1 MILIPKRGD
10 TVDSLFSPIRE
21 FFRKGDWVLLSLC
34 LLASG
39 YGLVLIYSATR
50 YMDSNRSV
58 IVQAVSILIGV
69 FAYIFLTF
77 VDFHT
82 LTEKAWKPMMII
94 SILFVLLVRTPIG
107 VEIYGNR
114 NWIRIPGIPFTIQP
128 DEVVKISL
136 ILLLARTISRMQE
149 QNQDISTVPSVM
161 KIAAPVVLMVGVVFA
176 ACSDLGMCMI
186 YIAIFAVMTWVAG
199 VKKRW
204 FFVTG
209 GGGVSLVVLLWKFVL
224 PNTSLWNNYRIA
236 RFRVVVDH
244 SYDPSGFGYQQ
255 NRSLLAIGS
264 GQLTGQGF
272 LNGTQTQSDFSQS
285 LPVRESDF
293 IFAVCGEEFGM
304 VGCLLLLGILSL
316 IVLRCIRIG
325 QMADSKFSAYVAMGT
340 AGMLMAQIFI
350 NVGMNLFVVPVMG
363 LTLPFVSNGGS
374 SIVTMFVAM
383 GVVSSMKAQA
393 LPSWLKDKNRI

>member
-1 MILIPKRGD
+1 MI
-10 TVDSLFSPIRE
+10 F
-21 FFRKGDWVLLSLC
+21 
-34 LLASG
+34 
-39 YGLVLIYSATR
+39 
-50 YMDSNRSV
+50 
-58 IVQAVSILIGV
+58 
-69 FAYIFLTF
+69 
-77 VDFHT
+77 
-82 LTEKAWKPMMII
+82 

-114 NWIRIPGIPFTIQP
+114 NWIRVPGIPITIQP

-149 QNQDISTVPSVM
+149 QNQDISTISSVV

-186 YIAIFAVMTWVAG
+186 YMAIFAVMTWVAG

-209 GGGVSLVVLLWKFVL
+209 GGGISAVVLLWKFVL
-224 PNTSLWNNYRIA
+224 PKTALWDNYRIA

-304 VGCLLLLGILSL
+304 VGCLLLLAILSA
-316 IVLRCIRIG
+316 IVLRCILIG
-325 QMADSKFSAYVAMGT
+325 QQADSKFSAYVAMGT

-374 SIVTMFVAM
+374 SIVTMFAAM
-383 GVVSSMKAQA
+383 GVVSSMKAQT

>member
-1 MILIPKRGD
+1 MD
-10 TVDSLFSPIRE
+10 TLFSPIRE
-21 FFRKGDWVLLSLC
+21 FFRKGDWILLSLC

-50 YMDSNRSV
+50 YMGSNRSV
-58 IVQAVSILIGV
+58 IVQGAAVLIGV
-69 FAYIFLTF
+69 VVYIVLTF
-77 VDFHT
+77 VDFQT
-82 LTEKAWKPMMII
+82 LTEKCWKEIMIF
-94 SILFVLLVRTPIG
+94 SIFFVMLVRTPIG
-107 VEIYGNR
+107 VEMYGNR

-128 DEVVKISL
+128 DEVVKIFL
-136 ILLLARTISRMQE
+136 ILLLARTISRLQE
-149 QNQDISTVPSVM
+149 QELDISSVPCIM
-161 KIAAPVVLMVGVVFA
+161 HMAAPAVLLIGIVAVSCG
-176 ACSDLGMCMI
+176 DLGMCVI
-186 YIAIFAVMTWVAG
+186 YMCVFAVMTWTAG

-209 GGGVSLVVLLWKFVL
+209 GGVISAVVILWNFVL
-224 PNTSLWNNYRIA
+224 PKTSLWNTYRIA

-244 SYDPSGFGYQQ
+244 TYDSSGFGYQQ

-272 LNGTQTQSDFSQS
+272 LNGTQTQSPFSQS

-304 VGCLLLLGILSL
+304 IGCVLLLGILSL
-316 IVLRCIRIG
+316 IILRCIWIG
-325 QMADSKFSAYVAMGT
+325 QHADSKFSAYVAMGA

-363 LTLPFVSNGGS
+363 LTLPFISNGGS
-374 SIVTMFVAM
+374 SIVTMFAAM
-383 GVVSSMKAQA
+383 GVVSSVKAQA

>member
-1 MILIPKRGD
+1 MD
-10 TVDSLFSPIRE
+10 TLFSPIRE

-50 YMDSNRSV
+50 YMESNRSV
-58 IVQAVSILIGV
+58 IVQAASILIGV

-82 LTEKAWKPMMII
+82 LTEKGWKPMLLL

-114 NWIRIPGIPFTIQP
+114 NWIRVPGIPITIQP

-136 ILLLARTISRMQE
+136 ILLLARIISRMQE

-186 YIAIFAVMTWVAG
+186 YMAIFAVMTWVAG

-204 FFVTG
+204 FFITG
-209 GGGVSLVVLLWKFVL
+209 GGGISAVVLLWKFVL

-244 SYDPSGFGYQQ
+244 SYDPSGYGYQQ
-255 NRSLLAIGS
+255 SRSLLAIGS

-272 LNGTQTQSDFSQS
+272 LNGTQTQADFSQS

-304 VGCLLLLGILSL
+304 VGCVLLLVILSL
-316 IVLRCIRIG
+316 IILRCILIG
-325 QMADSKFSAYVAMGT
+325 QQADSKFSAYVAMGT

-374 SIVTMFVAM
+374 SIVTMFAAM
-383 GVVSSMKAQA
+383 GVVSSMKAQT

>member
-1 MILIPKRGD
+1 MD
-10 TVDSLFSPIRE
+10 TLFSPIRE
-21 FFRKGDWVLLSLC
+21 FFRKGDWILLSLC
-34 LLASG
+34 LMASG

-50 YMDSNRSV
+50 YMESNRSV
-58 IVQAVSILIGV
+58 IVQAASILIGV

-77 VDFHT
+77 VDFQT
-82 LTEKAWKPMMII
+82 LTEKAWKPMMLF

-114 NWIRIPGIPFTIQP
+114 NWIRVPGIPITIQP

-149 QNQDISTVPSVM
+149 QNQDISTISSVV

-186 YIAIFAVMTWVAG
+186 YMAIFAVMTWVAG

-209 GGGVSLVVLLWKFVL
+209 GGGVSAVVLLWKFVL
-224 PNTSLWNNYRIA
+224 PKTSLWNNYRIA

-244 SYDPSGFGYQQ
+244 SYDPSGYGYQQ
-255 NRSLLAIGS
+255 SRSLLAIGS

-272 LNGTQTQSDFSQS
+272 LNGTQTQSAFSQS

-304 VGCLLLLGILSL
+304 VGCVLLLVILSL
-316 IVLRCIRIG
+316 IILRCILIG
-325 QMADSKFSAYVAMGT
+325 QQADSKFSAYVAMGT

-374 SIVTMFVAM
+374 SIVTMFAAM
-383 GVVSSMKAQA
+383 GVVSSMKAQT

>member
-1 MILIPKRGD
+1 M
-10 TVDSLFSPIRE
+10 DSLFSPIRE

-186 YIAIFAVMTWVAG
+186 YMAIFAVMTWVAG

-204 FFVTG
+204 FFITG